1 MNAERKRKVIEYLYP
16 STQAIDFMFDDFYLE
31 LLEILPKK
39 ICFSTNNK
47 NKKIRQK
54 NLTTA
59 LKVVDKFLEEN
70 PIYKIRLKEL
80 YFYKKYSTLL
90 YDVIVG
96 YVLYLTPNI
105 NKGTGADVFLDS
117 RSICYGKTSVIEWL

>member
-31 LLEILPKK
+31 LLEILPKNT
-39 ICFSTNNK
+39 CFSTNNK
-47 NKKIRQK
+47 NKKIREK

-70 PIYKIRLKEL
+70 PLFFAFL
-80 YFYKKYSTLL
+80 Q
-90 YDVIVG
+90 G
-96 YVLYLTPNI
+96 
-105 NKGTGADVFLDS
+105 LDS
-117 RSICYGKTSVIEWL
+117 RWAYRQYHHRL